1 MVICIGYRS
10 CRLCINFALLSLEP
24 MRKLLFTLIFAVS
37 LVFTTGLN
45 AQCPMC
51 KTALKSN
58 KQNGKAQVGNGINQ
72 GILFLMAMPY
82 VLVGAAGVAWYN
94 NRRKKNA

>member
-1 MVICIGYRS
+1 MKKAAITTIA
-10 CRLCINFALLSLEP
+10 ITILSVGAA
-24 MRKLLFTLIFAVS
+24 FS
-37 LVFTTGLN
+37 
-45 AQCPMC
+45 QCPMC